1 MGKFNFVVAALLAFR
16 NNVLLRRTKV
26 RKMADDINACE
37 IVLELCFEVAK
48 EASRGRLKPIYSIGF
63 G

>member
-48 EASRGRLKPIYSIGF
+48 
-63 G
+63 